1 MIKYRDSEGLY
12 VGLPEA
18 AFCTARSQ
26 LLMNL
31 HDAGIAEISSQVL
44 EGPLHL
50 DFATALKK
58 PKSVLCAGDHC
69 LALQQTARLLHAI
82 IMWFWNCFLPLMK
95 WRVRGLGM
103 AVRIPELAVPHVH
116 VQSTHGRPW
125 SAVQDPVH
133 KLAWTLDACIN
144 DRSLDSRRLREL
156 QNFFA
161 PHDTA
166 GAMPPPADRADRK
179 AAQAQVR
186 PSLAWRLPSMTTL
199 AFGMATVAGA
209 PVPDMTMEAR
219 LLC

>member
-1 MIKYRDSEGLY
+1 MTLVRLYVPPQVYKGIVELCMIKYRDSEGLY

-44 EGPLHL
+44 DYYNSELVVSPSRSHYRRACPTLLQWFDVAAEG
-50 DFATALKK
+50 
-58 PKSVLCAGDHC
+58 
-69 LALQQTARLLHAI
+69 QNIHAI
-82 IMWFWNCFLPLMK
+82 IMMRSGCGHPQPRCAPGRDANS
-95 WRVRGLGM
+95 RGSR
-103 AVRIPELAVPHVH
+103 AVCLRALHV
-116 VQSTHGRPW
+116 VESPT
-125 SAVQDPVH
+125 QDPVH

-166 GAMPPPADRADRK
+166 GAMPPPATARTAKRHKHKCGYDG
-179 AAQAQVR
+179 
-186 PSLAWRLPSMTTL
+186 LGTL
-199 AFGMATVAGA
+199 SSTLKSN
-209 PVPDMTMEAR
+209 PYY
-219 LLC
+219 